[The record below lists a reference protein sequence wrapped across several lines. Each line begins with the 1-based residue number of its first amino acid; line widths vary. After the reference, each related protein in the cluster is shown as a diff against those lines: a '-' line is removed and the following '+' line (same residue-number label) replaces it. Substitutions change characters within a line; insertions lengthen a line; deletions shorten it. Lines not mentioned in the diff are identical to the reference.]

1 MTIYHAP
8 SFIWNI
14 FKRITFSSFRITW
27 AVFPWTIVVL
37 SWIPVLKRFNMLKVF
52 AISNFKFRRLIIF
65 LQEHFQTR
73 NVNEIIQ
80 DSTTIMCGRG
90 WTYYLVKSFVV
101 VQFIFRFFIFK
112 AWTFICQFSIN
123 KRRVGLLLH
132 LITLSCE

>member
-14 FKRITFSSFRITW
+14 FKRIPFSSFRITW

-90 WTYYLVKSFVV
+90 CTYFWSIPLFFI
-101 VQFIFRFFIFK
+101 FIFRFFILK